1 MSGRGRA
8 TSIQRKTRQPAASR
22 RADRAVAL
30 PAPVVLDGELV
41 IPPILDL
48 EEFREWALSDEFP
61 ESGRIDY
68 VDGCIEVDM
77 SPDNL
82 FLHTSAKSE
91 VARVI
96 GNRIRETQFGHLFID
111 NTRISS
117 PAANVS
123 SEPDIVV
130 IGFETISTERVKL
143 TPTKR
148 KRPDSFIEIE
158 GPPDLVVEV
167 VSDSSVEKDSQR
179 LFQAY
184 AAAGIPEYWLVDA
197 RGPRLQFTIYRC
209 TSKGYVKTKRDRDG
223 FQRSR
228 ILNARYRLER
238 ERARDGNWIYD
249 LIEGA

>member
-1 MSGRGRA
+1 MSGRGSA
-8 TSIQRKTRQPAASR
+8 TSLKRHTTQRSVPRRSKQATR
-22 RADRAVAL
+22 L
-30 PAPVVLDGELV
+30 PARVVIEGELE
-41 IPPILDL
+41 IPPIQDL
-48 EEFREWALSDEFP
+48 EDFRQWALSDEFP
-61 ESGRIDY
+61 DSGRIDY
-68 VDGCIEVDM
+68 IDGRIEVDM

-96 GNRIRETQFGHLFID
+96 GNRIREIQLGHLFID
-111 NTRISS
+111 RTRISS
-117 PAANVS
+117 PAAKVS

-130 IGFETISTERVKL
+130 IGFETISSGRVKL

-167 VSDSSVEKDSQR
+167 VSDNSVAKDTQR

-184 AAAGIPEYWLVDA
+184 AAAGIPEYWIVDA
-197 RGPRLQFTIYRC
+197 RGPRLQFTIYRA
-209 TSKGYVKTKRDRDG
+209 TAKGYVKTKRDQHG

-228 ILNARYRLER
+228 ILKARYRLER